1 MPKKQIKKIAQM
13 QSIETL
19 LNEQTLTILNAVD
32 ERLVKTE
39 ARIDAK
45 MDQKLLEM
53 EARFNQKL
61 VSLEARFDEK
71 IAKMEERMNQK
82 FDKLTITLDNF
93 LKRTLD
99 NEDEMEIMKLDII
112 RLKKVIKE
120 KIGVDLT

>member
-1 MPKKQIKKIAQM
+1 MPKKQIKKTLNIK
-13 QSIETL
+13 SIEKL
-19 LNEQTLTILNAVD
+19 LSEQTLIILNAVD
-32 ERLVKTE
+32 ERL
-39 ARIDAK
+39 AK
-45 MDQKLLEM
+45 KDKKLLEM
-53 EARFNQKL
+53 EIRINQRIL
-61 VSLEARFDEK
+61 RLETRFDEK